1 MIYYSSLKE
10 TRPVKDASD
19 LSGATLAATP
29 APIRVHAVHVAD
41 GEIACGYGR
50 KDGDVAEPDRDWFGV
65 SVAEVPCQDY
75 GDAIRPS

>member
-10 TRPVKDASD
+10 TRPIKDASD

-41 GEIACGYGR
+41 GEIACGYSR

-65 SVAEVPCQDY
+65 SVAEVPCQDC
-75 GDAIRPS
+75 GDAIGPS